1 MPTSTASSGA
11 AYPVH
16 DSSRGCVQTRKD
28 VERNQ
33 KFGKDTKLR
42 EILGALSEYKFTITL
57 YLSSVHAQQAQ
68 LPHIT
73 SEAPK
78 SYFDIPS
85 SRLSHFVGR
94 SEIFDR
100 IQETINA
107 TSIHP
112 PVVVLTGVGGQGKT
126 QTVLEFCHRNENC
139 YRGIFW
145 INSISEA
152 SAVRSYERIIKN
164 LGFEIPSGDG
174 QDSKST
180 LKSILCSWKD
190 PWLLVFDNYDSPDS
204 FQNVASF
211 FPGSDGTAKSAIL
224 VTSRRPSSARLGSGI
239 PLNGLSEEEGLALL
253 YSRTHTTSGGFT
265 NCEEG
270 VGWQNNCETTWFSS
284 PCH

>member
-112 PVVVLTGVGGQGKT
+112 PVVVLT
-126 QTVLEFCHRNENC
+126 